1 MHVPRDREADP
12 EQAAERLGH
21 PHERVAAA
29 LLVRRLDL
37 LPVLFQKEDGL
48 LELVVLAPAASVFLA
63 VRTGAELG
71 GDLLQLRGA
80 LVEQHSLL
88 RVLFQVER
96 LWPSRVFMNQVH
108 GQGHEAD
115 AREDGEEEPADE
127 GEERDDID
135 GEGDR
140 DA

>member
-1 MHVPRDREADP
+1 M
-12 EQAAERLGH
+12 
-21 PHERVAAA
+21 
-29 LLVRRLDL
+29 
-37 LPVLFQKEDGL
+37 
-48 LELVVLAPAASVFLA
+48 
-63 VRTGAELG
+63 RTGAELG

-140 DA
+140 YA